1 MTVHKHYFK
10 CPQCSQISSF
20 VSSREIPVNLGY
32 ESSCYCGIMTHKY
45 IYSKKQWSE

>member
-1 MTVHKHYFK
+1 MTKHKHYFK

-20 VSSREIPVNLGY
+20 VSSSEIPGNSAY
-32 ESSCYCGIMTHKY
+32 ETCSYCGIMTHKY